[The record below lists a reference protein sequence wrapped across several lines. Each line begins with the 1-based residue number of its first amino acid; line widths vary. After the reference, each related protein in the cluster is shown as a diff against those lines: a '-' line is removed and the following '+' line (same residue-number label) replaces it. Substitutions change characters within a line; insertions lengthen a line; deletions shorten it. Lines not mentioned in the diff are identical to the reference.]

1 MGKRISISTGKIAPK
16 TDDKTESLNFL
27 LLPSTSSLTASCLRA
42 GRDTSAAIMPRSF
55 INVEDFIMAVQE
67 RPELYD
73 KKNDLYSDLQH
84 ARRVWEEIT
93 KQFVPEYDKFPSRKQ
108 AKELEKMKT
117 KWRSIRDSFVKELK
131 VEKDE
136 QRSGSGASKRTPY
149 CHTRLLSFLRP
160 LVQARGTEDNFD
172 ALMDDSNEAPAATNR
187 DSSPEHSFED
197 LTTINV
203 DDIVEDDS
211 MTSESP
217 TPSTSTPRPD
227 AQPATDKAN
236 AETTRS
242 EARRPAVRPTSAR
255 GQSRT
260 ANVQMAGAVSSL
272 VGMMRNQES
281 MVSRRLQDPSSGLSQ
296 QYLQHI
302 EMLKNQLDES
312 NQVLQKERQMFQ
324 EQIQSLHM
332 QHRHEIDRIMQHQN
346 SQVYYSVMSL
356 LPFMEQVP
364 RHRLIQCQ
372 CSLLECIK
380 SHFEFSTATSRPP
393 SAWQP
398 SHTQPYQGPS
408 PSQSYQSYQQG
419 PSFPPSQAD
428 ERPVYTQLGGS
439 MQPSPLNTS
448 PQQIGGNYSLF
459 HEQDPKK

>member
-1 MGKRISISTGKIAPK
+1 MYTPPPVPG
-16 TDDKTESLNFL
+16 
-27 LLPSTSSLTASCLRA
+27 LLPLAQNRGL
-42 GRDTSAAIMPRSF
+42 M
-55 INVEDFIMAVQE
+55 V
-67 RPELYD
+67 
-73 KKNDLYSDLQH
+73 
-84 ARRVWEEIT
+84 
-93 KQFVPEYDKFPSRKQ
+93 
-108 AKELEKMKT
+108 EKMKT

-136 QRSGSGASKRTPY
+136 QRSGSGSSKRTPY

-203 DDIVEDDS
+203 DDIAEDDS

-242 EARRPAVRPTSAR
+242 EARRPAAHPASAR

-260 ANVQMAGAVSSL
+260 TNVQMARAVLSL
-272 VGMMRNQES
+272 VGMMCNQES
-281 MVSRRLQDPSSGLSQ
+281 MVSRRLQDTSSGLSQ

-302 EMLKNQLDES
+302 EMLKYQLDES

-332 QHRHEIDRIMQHQN
+332 QHRHEIDWIMQHQN

-356 LPFMEQVP
+356 LPLMEQVP
-364 RHRLIQCQ
+364 RHCLIQCQ

-380 SHFEFSTATSRPP
+380 SHFEFSTAPSRPP

-398 SHTQPYQGPS
+398 SHTQSYQGPS
-408 PSQSYQSYQQG
+408 PSQSYQSYQHG

-428 ERPVYTQLGGS
+428 KRPVYTQLGGG
-439 MQPSPLNTS
+439 MQPSPPNTS
-448 PQQIGGNYSLF
+448 SQQISGNYSF
-459 HEQDPKK
+459 FPEQDPKK